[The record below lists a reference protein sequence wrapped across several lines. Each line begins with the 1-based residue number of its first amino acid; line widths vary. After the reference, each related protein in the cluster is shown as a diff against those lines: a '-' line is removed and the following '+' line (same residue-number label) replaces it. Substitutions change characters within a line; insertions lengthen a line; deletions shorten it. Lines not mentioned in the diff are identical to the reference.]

1 MGWSSAHCLF
11 AQCLGTPV
19 IAKTG
24 QEVCHKVGRAILTA
38 TITIYG
44 SPSTET
50 TNQNGNPTSVDR
62 VPRHGEVGGLVGR
75 VHCGRGIETFIFLI
89 P

>member
-1 MGWSSAHCLF
+1 M
-11 AQCLGTPV
+11 
-19 IAKTG
+19 G
-24 QEVCHKVGRAILTA
+24 QEACCKVGQVIPTVIT
-38 TITIYG
+38 TISG

-50 TNQNGNPTSVDR
+50 TSQNGSLSLVVR

-75 VHCGRGIETFIFLI
+75 VHCGRGNETFIYRI